1 MTKDDHGFTPDFK
14 IVSKKYRGQVEIGT
28 YIGTGN
34 GNVRPEI
41 VWRDQ
46 TKEEALRSCLKGFY
60 ADVNDRTE
68 RYAKERDEIAARYDD
83 DKSD

>member
-1 MTKDDHGFTPDFK
+1 MNK
-14 IVSKKYRGQVEIGT
+14 IRIGT

-46 TKEEALRSCLKGFY
+46 TKDEALRYCLKSFY
-60 ADVNDRTE
+60 ADVNARTE

-83 DKSD
+83 DKSDPTAMDR